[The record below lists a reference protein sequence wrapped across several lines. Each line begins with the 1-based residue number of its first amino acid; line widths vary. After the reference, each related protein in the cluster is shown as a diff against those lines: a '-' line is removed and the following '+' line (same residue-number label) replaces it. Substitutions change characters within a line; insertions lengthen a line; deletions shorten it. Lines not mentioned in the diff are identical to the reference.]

1 MGKARDTDP
10 MLRELLKG
18 LSEAAEELSNVLGEE
33 FVGMALFGSHAR
45 SEARPDSDVD
55 VLVVLRSIK
64 GVEVRSK
71 IYNIV
76 SRHVRRA
83 VTLVD
88 LRLSDVSG
96 KVLEL
101 TPLLL
106 NVLNDAVIVYDREG
120 VLKLLID
127 KCKELI
133 RKGNLVR
140 YRTPNGKYGWKR
152 ADNRPLGTVE
162 V

>member
-1 MGKARDTDP
+1 

-55 VLVVLRSIK
+55 VLVILRSVK
-64 GVEVRSK
+64 GMEVRSK
-71 IYNIV
+71 IYNTV

-88 LRLSDVSG
+88 LRLSDVS
-96 KVLEL
+96 V
-101 TPLLL
+101 PLFQL
-106 NVLNDAVIVYDREG
+106 RG
-120 VLKLLID
+120 
-127 KCKELI
+127 
-133 RKGNLVR
+133 R
-140 YRTPNGKYGWKR
+140 
-152 ADNRPLGTVE
+152 
-162 V
+162 